1 MNTRADRVWRN
12 ARLATMTAGGAPF
25 GLIEDGA
32 LAARGGR
39 IAWVGTGEDLPRD
52 LEVAETI
59 DLGGRLVTPGLV
71 DCHTHL
77 VFAGDRS
84 REFELRLQGAT
95 YEELSR
101 AGGGIVSTVAHT
113 RAADDATLIAE
124 CLPRLDALLAEGVTT
139 IEIKSGYGLDRDSE
153 IKMLRVARLLGNRRR
168 VTVKTSFLG
177 AHALPPEFAG
187 RPDDFIAAI
196 CTDML
201 PTAAKVGVVDAVD
214 GFVDSIGFTAAQM
227 RRVFEVARTLGLP
240 VKLHAEQLTCCG
252 GAELAAEFG
261 ALSADHLEQ
270 VDDAGIAALARAGT
284 VAVLLPGAYYFLRDS
299 HAPPIDKFR
308 RAGVPM
314 AVSTD
319 CNPGSSP
326 LTSILL
332 ALNMACT
339 LFRLTPEEA
348 LAGATR
354 EAARALGLAGD
365 AGTLEAGKWC
375 DLCIWDAV
383 APAQLAYRMGFN
395 PLHRRIWRGA

>member
-1 MNTRADRVWRN
+1 MTTRVDRVWRN
-12 ARLATMTAGGAPF
+12 ARLATMTAGGAAF
-25 GLIEDGA
+25 GLIADGA
-32 LAARGGR
+32 IAAKDGR
-39 IAWVGTGEDLPRD
+39 IAWVGATEDLPPD
-52 LEVAETI
+52 LAAQETI
-59 DLGGRLVTPGLV
+59 DVGGRLVTPGFV

-101 AGGGIVSTVAHT
+101 AGGGIASTVTLT

-124 CLPRLDALLAEGVTT
+124 SLPRLDALIAEGVTT
-139 IEIKSGYGLDRDSE
+139 IEIKSGYGLDRETE
-153 IKMLRVARLLGNRRR
+153 IKMLRVARLLGKARP

-177 AHALPPEFAG
+177 PPARPPEFAG
-187 RPDDFIAAI
+187 RPDAFITAV

-201 PTAAKVGVVDAVD
+201 PAAAKVGVVDAVD
-214 GFVDSIGFTAAQM
+214 GFVDSIGFTAAQQ
-227 RRVFEVARTLGLP
+227 RRVFEVARDLKLP

-252 GAELAAEFG
+252 GAALAAEFG
-261 ALSADHLEQ
+261 ALSADHLEHA
-270 VDDAGIAALARAGT
+270 DDAGVAALARAGT
-284 VAVLLPGAYYFLRDS
+284 VAVLLPGAYYFLRDT

-308 RAGVPM
+308 RAGVKM

-332 ALNMACT
+332 TLNMACT

-354 EAARALGLAGD
+354 HAARALGLAAE
-365 AGTLEAGKWC
+365 AGTLERGKWC
-375 DLCIWDAV
+375 DLCIWDA
-383 APAQLAYRMGFN
+383 AQ
-395 PLHRRIWRGA
+395 